1 MSSPVSKTQKPE
13 TGAAVPPVPASRL
26 EPSTAQALST
36 LCLEYR
42 RLGAKIDTLK
52 AQQEGLKTDIEE
64 LALALPHKSVE
75 GQGWRTTRSQKT
87 STSLDTVLV
96 SEESTR
102 RDIDPVDVLEI
113 IKFATVEHKGKEYI
127 VITDPSKE
135 RKKKTKD
142 RDSDSNPHSIFD

>member
-1 MSSPVSKTQKPE
+1 MVAPKPKTV
-13 TGAAVPPVPASRL
+13 AVPPVPASSL

-42 RLGAKIDTLK
+42 RLGAKIEALES
-52 AQQEGLKTDIEE
+52 QQKGLKTDIEE

-102 RDIDPVDVLEI
+102 RDIDPIDVLEI
-113 IKFATVEHKGKEYI
+113 IKFATVETKGKEYI
-127 VITDPSKE
+127 VITDPTKE
-135 RKKKTKD
+135 QKKKSKD
-142 RDSDSNPHSIFD
+142 SASDNSIFD